1 MRSPILLNALACVA
15 LTSVAWMSG
24 PRASAAPEVPI
35 EAAPPEKATGR
46 QTTTIVA
53 ESPEGTVAA
62 TAVADP
68 GGGAGAAVTGP
79 MTITVQAGGP
89 AGPVTVPALGIG
101 TAPPGAALRAQLGLE
116 DGCGLVVEY
125 VAEKG
130 PAAEA
135 GIAVHDILLRL
146 NEEPLRTEAH
156 LGAMLRRF
164 KAGQEVRLTFLRAGL
179 KQTATVKV
187 AEVPAAQNTMQ
198 AVAAHGAA
206 GGGLHV
212 SSVVTT
218 RGVGQGATTL
228 SKRSWSDG
236 GHTLHLT
243 ERGERKTLLVQDS
256 DGGLVF
262 SGPVDSEEQRKA
274 LPAEVR
280 TKLERMEARQIQP
293 MRVHVGDRPVVPAP
307 APAGQP
313 ALEQGPVRRAL
324 GAKIAVTMTEDGLTL
339 TLTADDARHHL
350 LAKDK
355 TGEVVFDGP
364 VETDEQRQEVPERIR
379 DKLERLA
386 AACGEV
392 FFGK

>member
-1 MRSPILLNALACVA
+1 MRSPVSLNALACVA

-24 PRASAAPEVPI
+24 PQAWAAQDVHI
-35 EAAPPEKATGR
+35 EAAPPEKAGGP

-89 AGPVTVPALGIG
+89 AGPVTVAALGIA
-101 TAPPGAALRAQLGLE
+101 TAPAGAALRAQLGLE
-116 DGCGLVVEY
+116 ADAGLVVEY
-125 VAEKG
+125 VEKKG

-135 GIAVHDILLRL
+135 GIAVHDLLVRL
-146 NEEPLRTEAH
+146 NEEPLPTEAH
-156 LGAMLRRF
+156 LLAALRRF
-164 KAGQEVRLTFLRAGL
+164 KPGQEVRLTFLRAGR

-187 AEVPAAQNTMQ
+187 AEVPAAEDGPQV
-198 AVAAHGAA
+198 VAAHGAA
-206 GGGLHV
+206 GAGFHM

-236 GHTLHLT
+236 EHTLHLT
-243 ERGERKTLLVQDS
+243 ARGERKTLLVQDS

-262 SGPVDSEEQRKA
+262 SGPVDTEEQRKA

-280 TKLERMEARQIQP
+280 TKLEQMEARRAAP
-293 MRVHVGDRPVVPAP
+293 MQVRVGDRPVAP
-307 APAGQP
+307 AWDPPVKQ
-313 ALEQGPVRRAL
+313 EPVRRAL
-324 GAKIAVTMTEDGLTL
+324 GAKIAVAMTEGGLTL
-339 TLTADDARHHL
+339 TLTADDEHHHFV
-350 LAKDK
+350 AKDK
-355 TGEVVFDGP
+355 TGEVLFDGP
-364 VETDEQRQEVPERIR
+364 VETSEQRKKVPEEVR

>member
-1 MRSPILLNALACVA
+1 A
-15 LTSVAWMSG
+15 
-24 PRASAAPEVPI
+24 
-35 EAAPPEKATGR
+35 
-46 QTTTIVA
+46 
-53 ESPEGTVAA
+53 
-62 TAVADP
+62 
-68 GGGAGAAVTGP
+68 
-79 MTITVQAGGP
+79 
-89 AGPVTVPALGIG
+89 
-101 TAPPGAALRAQLGLE
+101 GAALRAQLGLE

>member
-1 MRSPILLNALACVA
+1 MCCLARSVVLLCMLLAAGVA
-15 LTSVAWMSG
+15 ASG
-24 PRASAAPEVPI
+24 EKPAPADE
-35 EAAPPEKATGR
+35 PEKAGGR

-89 AGPVTVPALGIG
+89 AGLVTVAALGIA

-116 DGCGLVVEY
+116 ANAGLVVEY
-125 VAEKG
+125 VKEKG
-130 PAAEA
+130 PAAAA
-135 GIAVHDILLRL
+135 GIAVHDLVLRL
-146 NEEPLRTEAH
+146 NEEPVPTEAH
-156 LGAMLRRF
+156 LCAVLRRF
-164 KAGQEVRLTFLRAGL
+164 KPGQEVRLTFLRAGK

-187 AEVPAAQNTMQ
+187 AEVPAEEDKPQV
-198 AVAAHGAA
+198 VAAHGVA
-206 GGGLHV
+206 GAGFHM

-236 GHTLHLT
+236 EHTLHLT
-243 ERGERKTLLVQDS
+243 ARGERKTLLVQDS

-262 SGPVDSEEQRKA
+262 SGPVDTQEQRKA
-274 LPAEVR
+274 LPVEVR
-280 TKLERMEARQIQP
+280 TKLERMEARRAVP
-293 MRVHVGDRPVVPAP
+293 MRVRVGDHPVVPAWQLP
-307 APAGQP
+307 VKQ
-313 ALEQGPVRRAL
+313 EPVRRAL
-324 GAKIAVTMTEDGLTL
+324 GAKIAITMTEGGVTL
-339 TLTADDARHHL
+339 TLTADDERHHL
-350 LAKDK
+350 VAKDK
-355 TGEVVFDGP
+355 TGEVLFDGP
-364 VETDEQRQEVPERIR
+364 VETSEQRKKMPDAVR
-379 DKLERLA
+379 DRLERLA